1 MYKVCSK
8 CNKHKDLNNFHKLQK
23 GLFGRH
29 SICKICRKALR
40 IIKKEAHKKK
50 IDIYLICSCCNS
62 KKNCSKFYVN
72 RSSNYGYQSYC
83 KECHKQ
89 KISESMSK
97 LGNYVKIILKKFKKK
112 FKKKKITLTCQ
123 DIINKYDE
131 QSCYCSIT
139 KHKMTHTTDI
149 HQRTDNIWN
158 MSIYADS
165 KVNEINKKNFKLVI
179 HFVYTVQNLYKMN
192 NAQILNLYKN
202 ISEYQL
208 DS

>member
-29 SICKICRKALR
+29 SICKECRKVLR
-40 IIKKEAHKKK
+40 LLKKAGNKKRE
-50 IDIYLICSCCNS
+50 DIYLRCSGCN
-62 KKNCSKFYVN
+62 KQKHCSEFYVN

-83 KECHKQ
+83 KICQKE

-97 LGNYVKIILKKFKKK
+97 LENYVKIILKKFKKK
-112 FKKKKITLTCQ
+112 FKKKKVILTNE
-123 DIINKYDE
+123 DIIYKYNE
-131 QSCYCSIT
+131 QCGYCSLT

-165 KVNEINKKNFKLVI
+165 DEKEINKRNFELVI
-179 HFVYTVQNLYKMN
+179 HFVYTAQNLYKMN
-192 NAQILNLYKN
+192 KAQILNLYKN
-202 ISEYQL
+202 LSQ
-208 DS
+208 D